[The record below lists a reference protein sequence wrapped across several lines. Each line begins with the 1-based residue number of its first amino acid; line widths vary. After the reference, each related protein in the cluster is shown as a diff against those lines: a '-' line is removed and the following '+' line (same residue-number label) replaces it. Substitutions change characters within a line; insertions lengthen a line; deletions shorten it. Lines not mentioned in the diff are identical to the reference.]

1 MGVFANIT
9 KIKDFSGH
17 RSAIYSMK
25 YDHQKQV
32 LYSAGGDGWIV
43 KWHPLSDNPDG
54 ILTRNTTSKIF
65 SLALNES
72 KSLLVAGDMD
82 GHLFWLDSA
91 ENKIIKRSAFHK
103 GSILDLVFANDDI
116 LYSVSNDGYL
126 CRWNVNEM
134 VPELSLRLSTQGL
147 RCIKYDQ
154 ARDLLY
160 IGASDNNIYVV
171 DIYNFKIQHVITQA
185 HGNSVFCIE
194 MLDNLTMI
202 SGGRDAVCHLWDVT
216 EYSKKETL
224 DAHWFTINKIVAI
237 PELSAFATASRD
249 KTWRLWSTDDF
260 ELLKSID
267 VQKGGHINSVN
278 ALVWIPEAGL
288 MVSAGDDRLI
298 RMFKVELATHKDG
311 IAPS

>member
-1 MGVFANIT
+1 MVCYF
-9 KIKDFSGH
+9 
-17 RSAIYSMK
+17 
-25 YDHQKQV
+25 
-32 LYSAGGDGWIV
+32 
-43 KWHPLSDNPDG
+43 
-54 ILTRNTTSKIF
+54 
-65 SLALNES
+65 
-72 KSLLVAGDMD
+72 KSQ
-82 GHLFWLDSA
+82 A

-134 VPELSLRLSTQGL
+134 VPEISLRLSTQGL

-216 EYSKKETL
+216 EYSKKETVE
-224 DAHWFTINKIVAI
+224 AHWFTINKIVAI